1 MLPLPA
7 SRIFLLLLPIAC
19 GFASGQTLQRR
30 LDERRAEFLKSAP
43 ADKIGIYQDGI
54 DAVAASGIL
63 EKAKKKGD
71 KAPGF
76 TLRNAKGED
85 VKLSA
90 LLAKGPVVLTW
101 YRGGWCPYCNIALAA
116 LQEKTPEFKKHGATL
131 VALTPELPDHS
142 LDTAGKNKLTFEV
155 LSDVGNKVAREY
167 GIVFQMTDGV
177 AKAMRAG
184 AKTHL
189 RNGDES
195 DELPLAATYVIAPD
209 GTIAWAFLDAD
220 YRNRAEPDDVVKALG
235 ALKSKH

>member
-1 MLPLPA
+1 
-7 SRIFLLLLPIAC
+7 
-19 GFASGQTLQRR
+19 
-30 LDERRAEFLKSAP
+30 
-43 ADKIGIYQDGI
+43 
-54 DAVAASGIL
+54 
-63 EKAKKKGD
+63 
-71 KAPGF
+71 
-76 TLRNAKGED
+76 
-85 VKLSA
+85 
-90 LLAKGPVVLTW
+90 
-101 YRGGWCPYCNIALAA
+101 
-116 LQEKTPEFKKHGATL
+116 
-131 VALTPELPDHS
+131 LTPELPDHS